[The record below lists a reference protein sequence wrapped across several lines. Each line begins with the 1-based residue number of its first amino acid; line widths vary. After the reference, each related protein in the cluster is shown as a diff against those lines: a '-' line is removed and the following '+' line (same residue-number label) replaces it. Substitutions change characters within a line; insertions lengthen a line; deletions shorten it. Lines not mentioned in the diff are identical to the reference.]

1 MARLDRENSRT
12 SRGLLRRTL
21 AFVRATNKRAN
32 GARQRR
38 QKTRR
43 ANKTRYQHPNNSH
56 LESSNFTIPTPTP
69 PVSPKENINHEFKNE
84 LNSNCDVS
92 APNYDYSPCYRPT
105 SVLSNYTPYSSVK
118 RKCGAFL
125 HTPGGNNLIPEI
137 KLSEANSPK
146 SKLVKKDLFK
156 SPSPSDEIYFS
167 DDPVDDTEVKINI
180 QSNMDF
186 QSQIL
191 QVTPQNCQI
200 YLRF

>member
-1 MARLDRENSRT
+1 MADT
-12 SRGLLRRTL
+12 
-21 AFVRATNKRAN
+21 
-32 GARQRR
+32 Q
-38 QKTRR
+38 
-43 ANKTRYQHPNNSH
+43 
-56 LESSNFTIPTPTP
+56 
-69 PVSPKENINHEFKNE
+69 ENIKMKSRF
-84 LNSNCDVS
+84 LR
-92 APNYDYSPCYRPT
+92 ARFIRARFLRARFLRARFLRARF
-105 SVLSNYTPYSSVK
+105 LSFTNYTPHSSVK